1 MMGSVG
7 GSGVWRP
14 PALRFGYLDR
24 KRIAMSGE
32 PAVWS
37 AEYDLDRWVT
47 VVSTLGAYGR
57 DSSSQPSDSCPPS
70 SVTLRWSS
78 APSLCHSMASGAWGL
93 EVMIYDLAIGDLSL
107 VSSPGFWYLEVLT
120 RVSLCRWILC
130 VPNGVG
136 LLRGGI
142 VGKVFAMLVAI

>member
-1 MMGSVG
+1 MRSVG
-7 GSGVWRP
+7 GSGVRRP
-14 PALRFGYLDR
+14 PVLRFGYLNR
-24 KRIAMSGE
+24 KHISMPGE

-47 VVSTLGAYGR
+47 VVYMQGADGR
-57 DSSSQPSDSCPPS
+57 DSSSPPSGSCPPT

-107 VSSPGFWYLEVLT
+107 VSSPGFWYHEVLT

-142 VGKVFAMLVAI
+142 VGKVFAVLVAI